1 MTTKNFTAQQRPFS
15 STNPQ
20 INAIEAD
27 IIGTNPKQKVISK
40 VDVADGKSTADRHD
54 EAEDHIV
61 LSVQHVKVASRL
73 WVEGISAKKGE
84 GIHIIGPNGA
94 GKSTLLLILA
104 GLIEADEGNVMLLG
118 KPMDNWSLATLA
130 SVRTLLAQQ
139 SESGFHLS
147 VKEYLSFYS
156 SAQQSVLI
164 PAVLEKA
171 LEVSDFSDKILTQ
184 LSGGERQRV
193 EICRALL
200 QIWPQLEYGEGIVL
214 LDEPLQ
220 GLDIRH
226 QDALA
231 SLVKFHCK
239 KGNTILMTS
248 HDIALSA
255 NYCDSLWL
263 MQSGRMVASGR
274 PHEVA
279 TQTNL
284 ENVFE
289 CHFAISKRD
298 NFLEIQVCAPISLE

>member
-1 MTTKNFTAQQRPFS
+1 MTTKSFSTQQRPDS
-15 STNPQ
+15 CSNERINASEQDTISTNPTQ
-20 INAIEAD
+20 NVSGKD
-27 IIGTNPKQKVISK
+27 N
-40 VDVADGKSTADRHD
+40 VADSQSAADSHNQAD
-54 EAEDHIV
+54 DHIV
-61 LSVQHVKVASRL
+61 LSLQDVNVASRL

-84 GIHIIGPNGA
+84 CIHIIGPNGA
-94 GKSTLLLILA
+94 GKSTLLLTLA
-104 GLIEADEGNVMLLG
+104 GLIEADKGIVMLQG
-118 KPMDNWSLATLA
+118 KPMNDWSLATLA

-156 SAQQSVLI
+156 SAQRRVLI

-171 LEVSDFSDKILTQ
+171 LEVSDFSNKILTQ

-200 QIWPQLEYGEGIVL
+200 QIWPQLEHGEGIAL

-226 QDALA
+226 QYALA
-231 SLVKFHCK
+231 SLVKFLCK
-239 KGNTILMTS
+239 NGNTILMTS

-263 MQSGRMVASGR
+263 MQKGGMVASGR

-289 CHFAISKRD
+289 CHFAISKHD

>member
-104 GLIEADEGNVMLLG
+104 GFIEADEGNVMLLG

-226 QDALA
+226 QYALA
-231 SLVKFHCK
+231 SLVKFLCK